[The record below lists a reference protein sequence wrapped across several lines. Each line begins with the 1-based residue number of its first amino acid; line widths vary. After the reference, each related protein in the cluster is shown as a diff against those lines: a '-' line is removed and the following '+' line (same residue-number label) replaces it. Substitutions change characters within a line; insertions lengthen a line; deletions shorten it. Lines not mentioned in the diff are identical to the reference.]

1 MYVYNASQSIRYYTT
16 WLMQAGCYAAEQYFP
31 ELVQVILMLDSEVS
45 GMQYMSSFAWAA
57 WVM

>member
-1 MYVYNASQSIRYYTT
+1 
-16 WLMQAGCYAAEQYFP
+16 MQAGCYAAEQYFP